1 MAAAGV
7 PEFRDVPDRPNPYTM
22 YPWLAIAAS
31 TAVDVADGKL
41 HPAWLACLGLAAFV
55 FLYIAAIWIRWRT
68 DRTLTACALLAALG
82 AITLAMNIG
91 YGADMI
97 ILAPLLAIACGAVV
111 PWPERQAPP
120 LPLIVVFLVAC
131 TAAVVTWAQGATPG
145 NIAQAWYPSALA
157 GMITAIIYRFISAV
171 SELRRTREELARSAV
186 DAERLRFARDLHDLL
201 GHTLSVM
208 VVKAQAVRK
217 LASVDPSL
225 AAAQA
230 ADIETIGRDALTEV
244 REAVTGYRGRGLSR
258 ELEAARTALAD
269 AGFTAIIRQD
279 GRPVPD
285 EAGALLGWVVR
296 EGVTNVI
303 KHSGGHQCE
312 IDVGCADGEARV
324 EVADDGEG
332 AGGAGMSSGAGLLSG
347 AGLPSGGHGLAGL
360 TERITAAGGRVE
372 AGPRRGGGFRV
383 TAVVP
388 VLVPARSGPPA

>member
-7 PEFRDVPDRPNPYTM
+7 PEFRDVPDRPSPYTM
-22 YPWLAIAAS
+22 YPWLAIGGGTVA
-31 TAVDVADGKL
+31 DVAGGRL

-55 FLYIAAIWIRWRT
+55 VLYIAAIWIRWRT
-68 DRTLTACALLAALG
+68 DRTRTACLLLAALG

-111 PWPERQAPP
+111 PWTERQGPP

-131 TAAVVTWAQGATPG
+131 TGAVVTWAQGATVG

-208 VVKAQAVRK
+208 VVKAQLVRK
-217 LASVDPSL
+217 LAGVDPSL

-244 REAVTGYRGRGLSR
+244 REAVAGYRGRGLFR

-269 AGFTAIIRQD
+269 AGFTAVIRQD
-279 GRPVPD
+279 GGAVPD
-285 EAGALLGWVVR
+285 EASALLGWVVR

-303 KHSGGHQCE
+303 KHSGGHRCE
-312 IDVGCADGEARV
+312 IDVSRTDGDVRV
-324 EVADDGEG
+324 EIADDG
-332 AGGAGMSSGAGLLSG
+332 AGGGLPDGGLPD

-360 TERITAAGGRVE
+360 SERITAAGGTVE
-372 AGPRRGGGFRV
+372 AGPRRDGGFLL
-383 TAVVP
+383 TAVLP
-388 VLVPARSGPPA
+388 VQVTARSGPPA